1 MQWIIS
7 NDLPVHNQLVEELK
21 LRIFLNFYRAGEKM
35 PSVRDLSF
43 EAKVNPNTM
52 QKALTKLEEEGYM
65 YTERTSGRYITQD
78 SALIKRLKAV
88 LPHTVTE
95 KYVQAMIDS
104 GIEAADIPA
113 YVQNY
118 VERMKKS

>member
-52 QKALTKLEEEGYM
+52 QKALTELETSGLIH
-65 YTERTSGRYITQD
+65 TKRTSGKFVANSKVFITQAKAD
-78 SALIKRLKAV
+78 MSNEVIDNFISNIQKLDIDNQTIINKIKERL
-88 LPHTVTE
+88 
-95 KYVQAMIDS
+95 
-104 GIEAADIPA
+104 G
-113 YVQNY
+113 
-118 VERMKKS
+118 